1 MNEVIYAKSKDEE
14 TLQQHI
20 EWCLKAYYDLKSCYP
35 ELLTEREW
43 DILYYA
49 VKYHDIGKI
58 DRIFQKM
65 ILNMI
70 RNQEG
75 LSVHRTIKQ
84 QFYHEQLSV
93 TLLDKKFFKK
103 ELKWSKSEI
112 KLLFLM
118 IYYHHFRDNQDD
130 VTSDP
135 KYRAYV
141 KTELKQRCKE
151 LNLGAED
158 GLNDGLRD
166 DADIQ
171 VFDIKDLEQESQQ
184 FRYMLLKGMLNRIDY
199 CGSAHREKAEEPP
212 AGAPIADCTRAM
224 MQSRGFA
231 LRPVQ
236 QYLSEHR
243 GENLLVR
250 ASTGI
255 GKTEGALLWLGDRK
269 GFYTLPLR
277 VSINAIHHRIKNPED
292 INYPSVALLHGD
304 AKAYYMLNQDDEEEN
319 SWMERWEAVRL
330 FTAPLTVCTVDQIIR
345 FVYKAKGTEIAAAV
359 LAGAC
364 LILDEIQMYQP
375 EQLAAIIYGL
385 KIITALGGRFLIL
398 TATFPKLLTHFIEKE
413 EIPMTV
419 APQVYHCEITKRH
432 RMKLLETDEFP
443 FEDILKQG
451 ETRRVLVLCNTV
463 KKAQDVYDKLDGHGV
478 PVWLLHSR
486 YIRKDRQLLEEK
498 ILAFAP
504 NKKDRAPA
512 HGIWVSTQIVE
523 ASLDLDFDILYT
535 SMCTVDSLLQRMGRV
550 YRSRW
555 YDLDEEPNVYV
566 VKNRDGVGNKDNAVV
581 PEQLY
586 DFSLIAIQDYDGKL
600 LEESDES
607 DLKSAMMDEV
617 YDLDKNPEL
626 LGSDYYKR
634 VSDELKVLKNS
645 QMYQREPQ
653 NAKFRD
659 IDSQTVIPLPV
670 YQKLIEEE
678 MPKKWLSTV
687 QNGETPEE
695 RYKARLE
702 LMKYTVSVREQTD
715 SSRQEFWSGSKI
727 PVVSG
732 AYDFDEATGKGLGFQ
747 VKKRQKTGI
756 CRQQSEALML

>member
-20 EWCLKAYYDLKSCYP
+20 EWCLKAYYDLKGHYP
-35 ELLTEREW
+35 ALLTEREW

-58 DRIFQKM
+58 DRIFQ
-65 ILNMI
+65 NMI
-70 RNQEG
+70 RKKIG
-75 LSVHRTIKQ
+75 LSFQGESKQ

-93 TLLDKKFFKK
+93 TLLDLDFF
-103 ELKWSKSEI
+103 EDLSWEDSEI
-112 KLLFLM
+112 DMLLLM
-118 IYYHHFRDNQDD
+118 IYYHHCRDNDITNDQ
-130 VTSDP
+130 
-135 KYRAYV
+135 KEYYRSYV
-141 KTELKQRCKE
+141 ETNLTQRCKE
-151 LNLGAED
+151 L
-158 GLNDGLRD
+158 GLKNENGLLNEPDTQGIEIRN
-166 DADIQ
+166 Q
-171 VFDIKDLEQESQQ
+171 LKQESQR

-304 AKAYYMLNQDDEEEN
+304 AKAYYKLNQDDEEEN

-413 EIPMTV
+413 EIPMTI

-432 RMKLLETDEFP
+432 RMKLLKTVEFP

-463 KKAQDVYDKLDGHGV
+463 KKAQDVYDKLDGRGV